1 MSNTV
6 SGVVQS
12 IDTRETKFGQM
23 YSARVNGTSY
33 GVGKYPPKCKV
44 GDNVTF
50 NVTYNGQYANMD
62 TKSLQVVSGGAAA
75 PSAPAAAGAPARSN
89 YEDPKQTVI
98 AKQSALN
105 SAVAFMQ
112 VLQAADAL
120 PVSKT
125 AKPADRLKT
134 LEAMLNHFRAK
145 FYFESTGSEFP
156 VVEKKEDVVTE
167 DLSDEGDEEPQW

>member
-6 SGVVQS
+6 SGIVQS
-12 IDTRETKFGQM
+12 IDTRETKFGTM
-23 YSARVNGTSY
+23 YSAKVNGTSY
-33 GVGKYPPKCKV
+33 GVGKYPPKCKA

-62 TKSLQVVSGGAAA
+62 VKSLQVVSGGPAA
-75 PSAPAAAGAPARSN
+75 PVAAAGAPARSN
-89 YEDPKQTVI
+89 YEDPKQTTI

-105 SAVAFMQ
+105 SAVAFLQ

-125 AKPADRLKT
+125 VKPAERLKT
-134 LEAMLNHFRAK
+134 IEAMLVHYRAK
-145 FYFESTGSEFP
+145 FYLESTGAEFP
-156 VVEKKEDVVTE
+156 AVKSEDAVLSE
-167 DLSDEGDEEPQW
+167 DPMAEDDEEGPQW